1 MTQNFGGIANN
12 NRIWGNILRDYA
24 ARTDNGIL
32 TNAGVGE
39 DRGSGSDRCSFLHD
53 RALHLPVAL
62 GLQFPLLCSRA
73 WIAVIDEG
81 DAMPDEHVVF
91 DRYTLTDEGV
101 ARYLAAS
108 AYVCIFLNLDKSP
121 DFGFIADL
129 TAVEIDELGEFHA
142 SAQFHVRG
150 YTNMLA

>member
-12 NRIWGNILRDYA
+12 NRIWGNIPRDYA

-53 RALHLPVAL
+53 RALHLPVGL
-62 GLQFPLLCSRA
+62 GLQFPFLGSRA
-73 WIAVIDEG
+73 WIAVVDEG

-101 ARYLAAS
+101 ARYLASS
-108 AYVCIFLNLDKSP
+108 ADGCIFLNLDKSP
-121 DFGFIADL
+121 YLGFIADL
-129 TAVEIDELGEFHA
+129 TTVEIDELGELHI
-142 SAQFHVRG
+142 SA
-150 YTNMLA
+150 